1 LITSRPAL
9 EKGNKIFIV
18 MKNLQIPE
26 KGRQPSDILKELEER
41 RGADIHWKEGRTW
54 SLVYY
59 LNEEHQDLLQK
70 AYTTYFSENYLNA
83 FAFPSL
89 KQMESEILSMV
100 AAMLNKPDA
109 VGTLSSGG
117 TESIILA
124 MATYRDWARNNNK
137 GNHRNEILATATVH
151 PAFEKAAHLLGLKL
165 VRVPVNE
172 NAEID
177 ISALSRMISQQTL
190 VVVVGAP
197 SYPYGIVDPIEEVSR
212 LTLAHQLP
220 LHVDACVGGFILP
233 WAEKLGHWS
242 APWDFRVPGV
252 TSISLDIHKFG
263 FSAKGASLIIYR
275 SMEYLRNQ
283 FFISTEF
290 RGGVYVSPTILGTR
304 PGGAIAAAWA
314 TIQHLGQEG
323 YIENTRRLIEGKKRL
338 QAFFESLQE
347 FELVGEPKLNL
358 MAYRTK
364 RNKPDIF
371 VVADFLE
378 DLGWLVD
385 RQQMPACI
393 HLTVLPSNLPAIDNY
408 MHDVKDALE
417 FALANPKA
425 EAKGNAA
432 MYGMMARIPL
442 RGMVGKNLIK
452 LFEKLYQPEAE
463 EVPVKLSNGSKWL
476 GRLNRFLAFGNR
488 LFSGKI

>member
-1 LITSRPAL
+1 
-9 EKGNKIFIV
+9 
-18 MKNLQIPE
+18 MKKFQIPE
-26 KGRQPSDILKELEER
+26 KGREPSKILKELEER
-41 RGADIHWKEGRTW
+41 RSEDIHWKEGKTW

-89 KQMESEILSMV
+89 KQMESEILSM
-100 AAMLNKPDA
+100 AANMLNKTDA
-109 VGTLSSGG
+109 VGTMSSGG

-124 MATYRDWARNNNK
+124 MLTYRDW
-137 GNHRNEILATATVH
+137 NHHRKNGKHQTEILATATVH

-165 VRVPVNE
+165 VRVPVNK

-177 ISALSRMISQQTL
+177 VNALSRMISQETL

-197 SYPYGIVDPIEEVSR
+197 SYPYGIVDPVEEVSKV
-212 LTLAHQLP
+212 TLAHNVP

-233 WAEKLGHWS
+233 WAEKLGYWS
-242 APWDFRVPGV
+242 APWDFRVSGV

-263 FSAKGASLIIYR
+263 FSAKGASLIMYR

-314 TIQHLGQEG
+314 TIMHFGQEG
-323 YIENTRRLIEGKKRL
+323 YIENTRRLIEGKNRL
-338 QAFFESLQE
+338 QDFFESIPE

-358 MAYRTK
+358 LAYRTK
-364 RNKPDIF
+364 GNKPDIF
-371 VVADFLE
+371 VIGDYLE
-378 DLGWLVD
+378 ERGWLVD
-385 RQQMPACI
+385 RQQLPACI

-408 MHDVKDALE
+408 IHDLREALE
-417 FALANPKA
+417 FALANPQA
-425 EAKGNAA
+425 EAKGGAA
-432 MYGMMARIPL
+432 MYGMMARIPF
-442 RGMVGKNLIK
+442 RGMVEKNLVK
-452 LFEKLYQPEAE
+452 LFEKLYQPETDD
-463 EVPVKLSNGSKWL
+463 VPVKLTTKSKWI
-476 GRLNRFLAFGNR
+476 GKMNRMLAFGNR
-488 LFSGKI
+488 FFSAKN